1 MQSQQN
7 DILIRTLT
15 DLPPWKFAKVRC
27 MQHRIVFIL
36 IVLLAL
42 ASLGAGPAQGPPPD
56 PPDPSVPS
64 EQQPSPEGGA
74 NPGPDNDSD
83 GNSTSGGG
91 GVTSIIQRIFHI
103 IRFPTE
109 TLAESLTIVLNEAA
123 EKEAAKLSEQTAEWA
138 TVIGD
143 VIQAPSDGFYEV
155 IATSSLPTAAAL
167 APAIFLLRLLLYHW
181 GRLMGED
188 DSAVRVIGDWV
199 TAGLLAVVA
208 GPFLDLLTSLSWW
221 ISGSVLGETGQ
232 LARAFVMSMSV
243 PSTIGGM
250 LKFTFFSSFIIMGV
264 AIMGLLAAAGM
275 AMAFAAANA
284 AMYIMAVIAPFVAVT
299 GAVPHMRWLRSLW
312 IKGTSIVALMPIV
325 AGGIF
330 KASTLAANPFLPGG
344 GLLSVLVRL
353 LWMAG
358 SVGFLISLAGILGK
372 FTISATVGA
381 AGKAVGAVKGI
392 ATVAAAV
399 GTGGAS
405 AAAAGAGAGAGVAA
419 ADAGSGV
426 AAGAASSGLSSAA
439 QHLETAQGHTQ
450 KGAMLG
456 ATGFQ
461 GLAQYH
467 RSQAQI
473 HSLAARRDELQG
485 RMNRIGG
492 DRGESSIDW
501 GKAGDPGLDHSVLK
515 RATSQG
521 GYAGPPGDFAQN
533 LNALE
538 TMAQQSGFSLNA
550 MTPQYPEEVGRMA
563 RAYQDDPHRFDGSS
577 QPLLGFA
584 NLAGAGNI
592 ANVLGN

>member
-1 MQSQQN
+1 MQQ
-7 DILIRTLT
+7 
-15 DLPPWKFAKVRC
+15 
-27 MQHRIVFIL
+27 RIVFIL
-36 IVLLAL
+36 IALLSL
-42 ASLGAGPAQGPPPD
+42 ASLGAGTAQGPPPD
-56 PPDPSVPS
+56 PPGPSVPS
-64 EQQPSPEGGA
+64 EQQPSPDGGA
-74 NPGPDNDSD
+74 NPGPDNDSE
-83 GNSTSGGG
+83 GNSISDGG
-91 GVTSIIQRIFHI
+91 GVASIIQRIFHI

-123 EKEAAKLSEQTAEWA
+123 EKEAARLSEQTAEWA

-167 APAIFLLRLLLYHW
+167 APAIFLLRLLIYHW
-181 GRLMGED
+181 GRLIGED

-232 LARAFVMSMSV
+232 LARAFIMSMSV

-250 LKFTFFSSFIIMGV
+250 LKSTFFSSFIIMGV
-264 AIMGLLAAAGM
+264 AIMGLLAVAGM

-312 IKGTSIVALMPIV
+312 VKGTSIVALMPIV

-358 SVGFLISLAGILGK
+358 AVGFLLSLAGILGK

-405 AAAAGAGAGAGVAA
+405 AAAAGAGAGAGAGATAGVGAA
-419 ADAGSGV
+419 AGTSTGGGV
-426 AAGAASSGLSSAA
+426 AAASSGLSSAA
-439 QHLETAQGHTQ
+439 QHLETAQSHTQ

-467 RSQAQI
+467 RSQAQM

-485 RMNRIGG
+485 RMNRIGDG
-492 DRGESSIDW
+492 GRESPVDW
-501 GKAGDPGLDHSVLK
+501 GKAGDPGLDHSGLK

-521 GYAGPPGDFAQN
+521 GYAGPPEEFAQN

-538 TMAQQSGFSLNA
+538 SMAQQSGFSLNA

-563 RAYQDDPHRFDGSS
+563 RAYQGDPHRFDGSS

-584 NLAGAGNI
+584 NLAGADNI
-592 ANVLGN
+592 ANVLGAG

>member
-1 MQSQQN
+1 
-7 DILIRTLT
+7 
-15 DLPPWKFAKVRC
+15 
-27 MQHRIVFIL
+27 MQHRIAFTFIA
-36 IVLLAL
+36 LLAL
-42 ASLGAGPAQGPPPD
+42 ASLGAVPAQGPPPEQPN
-56 PPDPSVPS
+56 PPAPG
-64 EQQPSPEGGA
+64 GGA
-74 NPGPDNDSD
+74 DSD
-83 GNSTSGGG
+83 PGEDAGADSTADGG
-91 GVTSIIQRIFHI
+91 GVASIIQRIFHI

-123 EKEAAKLSEQTAEWA
+123 EKEAAKLSEQTAQWA

-167 APAIFLLRLLLYHW
+167 APAIFLLRLMLYHW

-250 LKFTFFSSFIIMGV
+250 LKSTFFSSFIIMGV

-284 AMYIMAVIAPFVAVT
+284 AMYIMAVIAPFVAVV

-358 SVGFLISLAGILGK
+358 SVGFLLSLAGILGK
-372 FTISATVGA
+372 FTISATIGA

-405 AAAAGAGAGAGVAA
+405 AAAGAGAGVAA
-419 ADAGSGV
+419 AGAGAGAGAAAGTTAGGGV
-426 AAGAASSGLSSAA
+426 GAASSGLSSAA

-450 KGAMLG
+450 QGAMFG

-492 DRGESSIDW
+492 GGGESSIDW

-521 GYAGPPGDFAQN
+521 GYAGPPEEFAQN

-538 TMAQQSGFSLNA
+538 TMAQQSGLSLNA

-563 RAYQDDPHRFDGSS
+563 RAYQGDPHRFDGSS

-584 NLAGAGNI
+584 NLAGADNI
-592 ANVLGN
+592 ADVLGAG

>member
-1 MQSQQN
+1 MHQ
-7 DILIRTLT
+7 
-15 DLPPWKFAKVRC
+15 
-27 MQHRIVFIL
+27 RIVFIL
-36 IVLLAL
+36 IALLAL
-42 ASLGAGPAQGPPPD
+42 ASLGTNPAQGPPPE
-56 PPDPSVPS
+56 PPEPSAPGS
-64 EQQPSPEGGA
+64 GA
-74 NPGPDNDSD
+74 NPGSGEDS
-83 GNSTSGGG
+83 GAGSTSGG

-123 EKEAAKLSEQTAEWA
+123 EKEAAKLSEQTAQWA

-188 DSAVRVIGDWV
+188 DSAIRVIGDWV

-243 PSTIGGM
+243 PSSIGGM

-264 AIMGLLAAAGM
+264 AIMGLLTAAGM

-284 AMYIMAVIAPFVAVT
+284 AMYIMAVIAPFVAVV

-358 SVGFLISLAGILGK
+358 SVGFLLSLAGILGK

-392 ATVAAAV
+392 ATIAAAV

-405 AAAAGAGAGAGVAA
+405 AAAAGAGSGAA
-419 ADAGSGV
+419 AGT
-426 AAGAASSGLSSAA
+426 AAGGGVSAASSGLSSAA

-456 ATGFQ
+456 ASGFQ

-485 RMNRIGG
+485 RMNRIGSG
-492 DRGESSIDW
+492 GKESSIDW

-521 GYAGPPGDFAQN
+521 GYAGPPEEFAQN

-563 RAYQDDPHRFDGSS
+563 RAYQGDPHRFDGSS

-584 NLAGAGNI
+584 NLAGADNI
-592 ANVLGN
+592 ADVLGAG

>member
-1 MQSQQN
+1 MQQRIVL
-7 DILIRTLT
+7 ILI
-15 DLPPWKFAKVRC
+15 A
-27 MQHRIVFIL
+27 
-36 IVLLAL
+36 LLAL
-42 ASLGAGPAQGPPPD
+42 ISLSAAPTQGPWPDSPD
-56 PPDPSVPS
+56 PPVPPD
-64 EQQPSPEGGA
+64 QQPGNFNPDTASSGSSSSPGA
-74 NPGPDNDSD
+74 SSSSD
-83 GNSTSGGG
+83 GGGI
-91 GVTSIIQRIFHI
+91 TSIIQRIFHI

-123 EKEAAKLSEQTAEWA
+123 EKEATKLSEQTAQWA

-167 APAIFLLRLLLYHW
+167 APAIFLLRLLIYHW
-181 GRLMGED
+181 GRLIGED
-188 DSAVRVIGDWV
+188 DSALQVIGDWV

-232 LARAFVMSMSV
+232 LARAFVMSMTV
-243 PSTIGGM
+243 PATIGGM

-264 AIMGLLAAAGM
+264 AIMGLLAVAGL

-312 IKGTSIVALMPIV
+312 VKGTSIVALMPIV

-358 SVGFLISLAGILGK
+358 AVGFLLSLAGILGK
-372 FTISATVGA
+372 FTLSATVGA

-392 ATVAAAV
+392 ATMAAAV

-405 AAAAGAGAGAGVAA
+405 AAAAGAGAGAGATAGAGAGAA
-419 ADAGSGV
+419 AGTASGGGV
-426 AAGAASSGLSSAA
+426 GAASSGLSSAA
-439 QHLETAQGHTQ
+439 QHLETAQSHTQ

-467 RSQAQI
+467 RSQAQM

-485 RMNRIGG
+485 RMNRIDGG
-492 DRGESSIDW
+492 GGESSIDW
-501 GKAGDPGLDHSVLK
+501 GKAGDPGLDHSGLK

-521 GYAGPPGDFAQN
+521 GYAGPPEEFAQN

-563 RAYQDDPHRFDGSS
+563 RAFQDDPHRFDGSS

-584 NLAGAGNI
+584 NLAGADNI
-592 ANVLGN
+592 ADVLGT

>member
-1 MQSQQN
+1 MQQ
-7 DILIRTLT
+7 
-15 DLPPWKFAKVRC
+15 
-27 MQHRIVFIL
+27 RIVFIF
-36 IVLLAL
+36 IALLAL
-42 ASLGAGPAQGPPPD
+42 VSLGASPAQGPPPD
-56 PPDPSVPS
+56 PPVPP
-64 EQQPSPEGGA
+64 EQQPAPGGGA
-74 NPGPDNDSD
+74 DPGPGEDS
-83 GNSTSGGG
+83 GAGSTSDGG
-91 GVTSIIQRIFHI
+91 GVASIIQRIFHI

-123 EKEAAKLSEQTAEWA
+123 EKEAARLSEQTAEWA

-143 VIQAPSDGFYEV
+143 VIQAPNDGFYEV

-167 APAIFLLRLLLYHW
+167 APAIFLLRLMLYHW

-188 DSAVRVIGDWV
+188 DSPVRVIGDWV

-264 AIMGLLAAAGM
+264 AIMGLLTAAGM

-284 AMYIMAVIAPFVAVT
+284 AMYIMAVIAPFVAVV

-358 SVGFLISLAGILGK
+358 AVGFLLSLAGILGK

-392 ATVAAAV
+392 ATIAAAV

-405 AAAAGAGAGAGVAA
+405 AAAGAGAGVT
-419 ADAGSGV
+419 AGSGA
-426 AAGAASSGLSSAA
+426 AAGTAAGGGVSAASSGLSSAA
-439 QHLETAQGHTQ
+439 QHLETAQSHTQ

-467 RSQAQI
+467 RSQAQM

-492 DRGESSIDW
+492 GGGESSIDW
-501 GKAGDPGLDHSVLK
+501 GKAGDPGLDHLGLK

-521 GYAGPPGDFAQN
+521 GYAGPPEEFAQN

-563 RAYQDDPHRFDGSS
+563 RAYQGDPHRFDGSS

-584 NLAGAGNI
+584 NLAGADNI
-592 ANVLGN
+592 ANVLDN

>member
-1 MQSQQN
+1 MQ
-7 DILIRTLT
+7 RH
-15 DLPPWKFAKVRC
+15 V
-27 MQHRIVFIL
+27 VFIL
-36 IVLLAL
+36 ITLLAL
-42 ASLGAGPAQGPPPD
+42 ASLSAGVAQGPPPD
-56 PPDPSVPS
+56 PPDPPAPGS
-64 EQQPSPEGGA
+64 GA
-74 NPGPDNDSD
+74 NPGPGEDSGAD
-83 GNSTSGGG
+83 TTSGGG
-91 GVTSIIQRIFHI
+91 VASIIQRIFHI
-103 IRFPTE
+103 IRFPTD

-123 EKEAAKLSEQTAEWA
+123 EKEATRLSEQTAQWA

-167 APAIFLLRLLLYHW
+167 APAIFLMRLLLYHW

-188 DSAVRVIGDWV
+188 DSAIRVFGDWV
-199 TAGLLAVVA
+199 TAGLLAIVA

-250 LKFTFFSSFIIMGV
+250 LKSTFFSSFIIMGV
-264 AIMGLLAAAGM
+264 AIMGLLTAAGM

-284 AMYIMAVIAPFVAVT
+284 AMYIMAVIAPFVAVV

-358 SVGFLISLAGILGK
+358 AVGFLLSLAGILGK

-392 ATVAAAV
+392 ATI
-399 GTGGAS
+399 

-419 ADAGSGV
+419 ADAGAGAGA
-426 AAGAASSGLSSAA
+426 AAGTAAGGGVSAASSGLSSAA

-450 KGAMLG
+450 QGAMLG

-492 DRGESSIDW
+492 GGKESSIDW

-521 GYAGPPGDFAQN
+521 GYAGPPEGFAQN

-538 TMAQQSGFSLNA
+538 SMAQQSGFSLNA

-563 RAYQDDPHRFDGSS
+563 RAYQGDPHRFDGSS

-584 NLAGAGNI
+584 NLAGADNI

>member
-1 MQSQQN
+1 MQQ
-7 DILIRTLT
+7 
-15 DLPPWKFAKVRC
+15 
-27 MQHRIVFIL
+27 RIVFIF
-36 IVLLAL
+36 IALLAL
-42 ASLGAGPAQGPPPD
+42 VSLGASPAQGPPPD
-56 PPDPSVPS
+56 PPVPP
-64 EQQPSPEGGA
+64 EQQPAPGGGA
-74 NPGPDNDSD
+74 DPGPGEDS
-83 GNSTSGGG
+83 GAGSTSDGG
-91 GVTSIIQRIFHI
+91 GVASIIQRIFHI

-123 EKEAAKLSEQTAEWA
+123 EKEAARLSEQTAEWA

-143 VIQAPSDGFYEV
+143 VIQAPNDGFYEV

-167 APAIFLLRLLLYHW
+167 APAIFLLRLMLYHW

-264 AIMGLLAAAGM
+264 AIMGLLTAAGM

-284 AMYIMAVIAPFVAVT
+284 AMYIMAVIAPFVAVV

-358 SVGFLISLAGILGK
+358 AVGFLLSLAGILGK

-392 ATVAAAV
+392 ATIAAAV

-405 AAAAGAGAGAGVAA
+405 AAAGAGAGVT
-419 ADAGSGV
+419 AGSGA
-426 AAGAASSGLSSAA
+426 AAGTAAGGGVSAASSGLSSAA
-439 QHLETAQGHTQ
+439 QHLETAQSHTQ

-467 RSQAQI
+467 RSQAQM

-492 DRGESSIDW
+492 GGGESSIDW
-501 GKAGDPGLDHSVLK
+501 GKAGDPGLDHLGLK

-521 GYAGPPGDFAQN
+521 GYAGPPEEFAQN

-563 RAYQDDPHRFDGSS
+563 RAYQGDPHRFDGSS

-584 NLAGAGNI
+584 NLAGADNI
-592 ANVLGN
+592 ANVLDN

>member
-1 MQSQQN
+1 MQ
-7 DILIRTLT
+7 RH
-15 DLPPWKFAKVRC
+15 V
-27 MQHRIVFIL
+27 VFIL
-36 IVLLAL
+36 ITLLAL
-42 ASLGAGPAQGPPPD
+42 ASLSAGVAQGPPPD
-56 PPDPSVPS
+56 PPDPPAPGS
-64 EQQPSPEGGA
+64 GA
-74 NPGPDNDSD
+74 NPGPGEDSGAD
-83 GNSTSGGG
+83 TTSGGG
-91 GVTSIIQRIFHI
+91 VASIIQRIFHI
-103 IRFPTE
+103 IRFPTD

-123 EKEAAKLSEQTAEWA
+123 EKEATRLSEQTAQWA

-167 APAIFLLRLLLYHW
+167 APAIFLMRLLLYHW

-188 DSAVRVIGDWV
+188 DSAIRVFGDWV
-199 TAGLLAVVA
+199 TAGLLAIVA

-250 LKFTFFSSFIIMGV
+250 LKSTFFSSFIIMGV
-264 AIMGLLAAAGM
+264 AIMGLLTAAGM

-284 AMYIMAVIAPFVAVT
+284 AMYIMAVIAPFVAVV

-358 SVGFLISLAGILGK
+358 AVGFLLSLAGILGK

-392 ATVAAAV
+392 ATI
-399 GTGGAS
+399 

-419 ADAGSGV
+419 ADAGAGAGA
-426 AAGAASSGLSSAA
+426 AAGTAAGGGVSAASSGLSSAA

-450 KGAMLG
+450 QGAMLG

-492 DRGESSIDW
+492 GGKESSIDW

-521 GYAGPPGDFAQN
+521 GYAGPPEGFAQN

-538 TMAQQSGFSLNA
+538 SMAQQSGFSLNA

-563 RAYQDDPHRFDGSS
+563 RAYQGDPHRFDGSS

-584 NLAGAGNI
+584 NLAGADNI
-592 ANVLGN
+592 ANVLGAG

>member
-1 MQSQQN
+1 
-7 DILIRTLT
+7 
-15 DLPPWKFAKVRC
+15 
-27 MQHRIVFIL
+27 
-36 IVLLAL
+36 
-42 ASLGAGPAQGPPPD
+42 
-56 PPDPSVPS
+56 
-64 EQQPSPEGGA
+64 
-74 NPGPDNDSD
+74 
-83 GNSTSGGG
+83 
-91 GVTSIIQRIFHI
+91 
-103 IRFPTE
+103 
-109 TLAESLTIVLNEAA
+109 
-123 EKEAAKLSEQTAEWA
+123 
-138 TVIGD
+138 
-143 VIQAPSDGFYEV
+143 
-155 IATSSLPTAAAL
+155 
-167 APAIFLLRLLLYHW
+167 
-181 GRLMGED
+181 
-188 DSAVRVIGDWV
+188 
-199 TAGLLAVVA
+199 
-208 GPFLDLLTSLSWW
+208 
-221 ISGSVLGETGQ
+221 
-232 LARAFVMSMSV
+232 
-243 PSTIGGM
+243 
-250 LKFTFFSSFIIMGV
+250 MGV
-264 AIMGLLAAAGM
+264 AIMGLLAVAGM

-358 SVGFLISLAGILGK
+358 AVGFLLSLAGILGK
-372 FTISATVGA
+372 FTLSATVGA

-392 ATVAAAV
+392 ATIAAAV

-405 AAAAGAGAGAGVAA
+405 AAAGAGAGAGVAA
-419 ADAGSGV
+419 TDAGAGAGV

-450 KGAMLG
+450 QGAMLG
-456 ATGFQ
+456 ASGFQ

-492 DRGESSIDW
+492 GGGESSIDW

-521 GYAGPPGDFAQN
+521 GYAGPPDDFAQN

-563 RAYQDDPHRFDGSS
+563 RAYQGDPHRFDGSS

-584 NLAGAGNI
+584 NLAGADNI
-592 ANVLGN
+592 ANVLDN

>member
-1 MQSQQN
+1 
-7 DILIRTLT
+7 
-15 DLPPWKFAKVRC
+15 
-27 MQHRIVFIL
+27 
-36 IVLLAL
+36 
-42 ASLGAGPAQGPPPD
+42 
-56 PPDPSVPS
+56 
-64 EQQPSPEGGA
+64 
-74 NPGPDNDSD
+74 
-83 GNSTSGGG
+83 
-91 GVTSIIQRIFHI
+91 
-103 IRFPTE
+103 
-109 TLAESLTIVLNEAA
+109 
-123 EKEAAKLSEQTAEWA
+123 
-138 TVIGD
+138 
-143 VIQAPSDGFYEV
+143 
-155 IATSSLPTAAAL
+155 
-167 APAIFLLRLLLYHW
+167 
-181 GRLMGED
+181 
-188 DSAVRVIGDWV
+188 
-199 TAGLLAVVA
+199 
-208 GPFLDLLTSLSWW
+208 
-221 ISGSVLGETGQ
+221 
-232 LARAFVMSMSV
+232 
-243 PSTIGGM
+243 
-250 LKFTFFSSFIIMGV
+250 
-264 AIMGLLAAAGM
+264 
-275 AMAFAAANA
+275 
-284 AMYIMAVIAPFVAVT
+284 MAVIAPFVAVV

-358 SVGFLISLAGILGK
+358 AVGFLLSLAGILGK

-392 ATVAAAV
+392 ATI
-399 GTGGAS
+399 

-419 ADAGSGV
+419 ADAGAGAGA
-426 AAGAASSGLSSAA
+426 AAGTAAGGGVSAASSGLSSAA

-450 KGAMLG
+450 QGAMLG

-492 DRGESSIDW
+492 GGKESSIDW

-521 GYAGPPGDFAQN
+521 GYAGPPEGFAQN

-538 TMAQQSGFSLNA
+538 SMAQQSGFSLNA

-563 RAYQDDPHRFDGSS
+563 RAYQGDPHRFDGSS

-584 NLAGAGNI
+584 NLAGADNI